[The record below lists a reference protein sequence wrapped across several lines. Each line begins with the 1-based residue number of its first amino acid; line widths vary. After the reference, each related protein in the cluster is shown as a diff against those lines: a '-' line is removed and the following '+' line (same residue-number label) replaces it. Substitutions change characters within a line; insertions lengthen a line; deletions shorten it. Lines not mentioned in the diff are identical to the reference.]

1 MNAYGLANEELKR
14 MTEERDYWLVRVY
27 DTRTSD
33 SRPDPFS
40 KMAYT
45 KYIELDNC
53 IKDVR
58 KNLFDALQK
67 HDHLVQEK
75 VAELVLTS
83 REE

>member
-1 MNAYGLANEELKR
+1 MNAYQLANEELKR
-14 MTEERDYWLVRVY
+14 MIEERDFWLVKVY
-27 DTRTSD
+27 DTKPVD
-33 SRPDPFS
+33 SRHDPFA

-45 KYIELDNC
+45 KYLELDKS